1 LFSVNTTPYFILPP
15 STIKKI
21 FGKICEKWEDVISLS
36 PMRRTPTISYLKMRM
51 IEETFKYFKCLLVRY
66 REVKGDESLL
76 KEFCSRNRNPLWDIT
91 QIKYFNTGLSS
102 MGLIEN
108 GGKYVNEHYIQRVKS
123 TEIIF
128 GELNMNPEMGIE
140 KFIYLIKKYS
150 STVSLTKD
158 EHTRITV
165 LTKGKDVMNYLMY
178 EEAGIKV
185 PGLIEYIG

>member
-1 LFSVNTTPYFILPP
+1 MKKTP
-15 STIKKI
+15 KI
-21 FGKICEKWEDVISLS
+21 SK
-36 PMRRTPTISYLKMRM
+36 LKQRM
-51 IEETFKYFKCLLVRY
+51 IEETLKDFKCLLPRY

-108 GGKYVNEHYIQRVKS
+108 GGKPVNEHYIQRVKS

-128 GELNMNPEMGIE
+128 GELNMNPEMDIE
-140 KFIYLIKKYS
+140 TFIYLIKKYS

-158 EHTRITV
+158 EHKRITV

-178 EEAGIKV
+178 EEAGIEV

>member
-1 LFSVNTTPYFILPP
+1 MGISV
-15 STIKKI
+15 
-21 FGKICEKWEDVISLS
+21 
-36 PMRRTPTISYLKMRM
+36 LKMRM
-51 IEETFKYFKCLLVRY
+51 IEETFKDFKCLLFRY

-102 MGLIEN
+102 VGLTEN
-108 GGKYVNEHYIQRVKS
+108 GGKSVNEHYIQRVKS

-128 GELNMNPEMGIE
+128 GELNMNPEMDIE

-158 EHTRITV
+158 EHKRITI

-178 EEAGIKV
+178 EQAGIKV
-185 PGLIEYIG
+185 PGLEEYIL